1 VSLRPRSAR
10 SWTRSIEAPAR
21 YSSHVAR
28 RADRLGVLKASQ
40 IFGER
45 LGLEHCRIAQTVAQ
59 KELGLSADQPLRQA
73 ARLDQE
79 EPVIARRR
87 GLLVDRLKAVEGR
100 NDVEQCQSLDAL
112 GVIARQ
118 AVGDPGATDVPSD
131 SKALEAERSHRLDLV
146 LR

>member
-1 VSLRPRSAR
+1 
-10 SWTRSIEAPAR
+10 
-21 YSSHVAR
+21 
-28 RADRLGVLKASQ
+28 
-40 IFGER
+40 
-45 LGLEHCRIAQTVAQ
+45 
-59 KELGLSADQPLRQA
+59 
-73 ARLDQE
+73 
-79 EPVIARRR
+79 VIARRR